1 VQKLPGKENT
11 AHAHPNRKEDKQVLN
26 PFIII
31 VMKNSS
37 PQTDIPVLP

>member
-1 VQKLPGKENT
+1 M
-11 AHAHPNRKEDKQVLN
+11 AHAHPNREQENQVLK

-37 PQTDIPVLP
+37 PQSGISLPP

>member
-1 VQKLPGKENT
+1 VQKLPGKENI
-11 AHAHPNRKEDKQVLN
+11 AHAHPNRKEEKQVLN

-37 PQTDIPVLP
+37 PQSDIPLWP